1 MSQASVPTSGRLS
14 VIKRV
19 LGICLMAFSALG
31 LVISLL
37 GLLLVW
43 RFSGQVTASASAAV
57 DVAVVALTSTKQNI
71 DLASSGLVQAQ
82 VALGAVQ
89 GFMGSADSG
98 LENTGAML
106 GTMSD
111 IMSDDLP
118 GVIEDTQ
125 RSLSAAEE
133 GAAVIEE
140 VLQGLNTISR
150 LTGQTYAPE
159 VSLTEGFAGI
169 SESLDALP
177 ETLADL
183 DDSLSAAREN
193 LDGIRTSVGM
203 LPAPLDETATILGN
217 AQTSLDS
224 YSAVLD
230 ELAQKVGNLQASLP
244 SWARA
249 IVIALYILLIWLAIS
264 QIGLLWQGWEMVSE
278 DTGLLEDRVSE
289 LERKVEG
296 LAGRG

>member
-1 MSQASVPTSGRLS
+1 MSEDSVPKSGKGA

-19 LGICLMAFSALG
+19 LGICLIAFSALG

-37 GLLLVW
+37 GLVLVW
-43 RFSGQVTASASAAV
+43 RFSGQVTSSASAAV

-71 DLASSGLVQAQ
+71 DLARDGLEQAQ
-82 VALGAVQ
+82 VALGATKS
-89 GFMGSADSG
+89 FMESADLG
-98 LENTGAML
+98 LQNTGEML
-106 GTMSD
+106 GSVSN
-111 IMSDDLP
+111 IMADDLP

-140 VLQGLNTISR
+140 VLQGLNTIAA

-159 VSLTEGFAGI
+159 ASLTEGFAGI
-169 SESLDALP
+169 SESLDTLP
-177 ETLADL
+177 RTLAEL
-183 DDSLSAAREN
+183 DESLSAAREN
-193 LDGIRTSVGM
+193 LDGMQTSVAQ
-203 LPAPLDETATILGN
+203 LPGALAETETVLDDT
-217 AQTSLDS
+217 QTSLES
-224 YSAVLD
+224 YSSVL
-230 ELAQKVGNLQASLP
+230 EETTQKVSNLQTSLP
-244 SWARA
+244 KWTRA

-278 DTGLLEDRVSE
+278 DAGLLEDRVRE
-289 LERKVEG
+289 LEQRVEA

>member
-1 MSQASVPTSGRLS
+1 
-14 VIKRV
+14 
-19 LGICLMAFSALG
+19 MAFSALG

-43 RFSGQVTASASAAV
+43 RFSGQVTSSAGAAV

-71 DLASSGLVQAQ
+71 DLTRDGLGQAQ
-82 VALGAVQ
+82 VALGATK
-89 GFMGSADSG
+89 GFMESADSG
-98 LENTGAML
+98 LQNTGAML
-106 GTMSD
+106 GSVSD

-125 RSLSAAEE
+125 RSLSAAEA

-169 SESLDALP
+169 SESLDTLP
-177 ETLADL
+177 RTLTEL
-183 DDSLSAAREN
+183 NESLSAAREN
-193 LDGIRTSVGM
+193 LDGMQTSVAQ
-203 LPAPLDETATILGN
+203 LPTALEETETVLED
-217 AQTSLDS
+217 AQTGLES
-224 YSAVLD
+224 YSGVLE
-230 ELAQKVGNLQASLP
+230 ELTQKVSNLQESLP
-244 SWARA
+244 NWARA
-249 IVIALYILLIWLAIS
+249 VVLALYVLLIWLAIS

-278 DTGLLEDRVSE
+278 DPGLLEDRVRE
-289 LERKVEG
+289 LERRLEEM
-296 LAGRG
+296 ASRG

>member
-1 MSQASVPTSGRLS
+1 VSGKGA

-43 RFSGQVTASASAAV
+43 RFSGQITSSAGAAV

-71 DLASSGLVQAQ
+71 DLASRGLEQAQ
-82 VALGAVQ
+82 VALGATQ

-98 LENTGAML
+98 LENTSTML
-106 GTMSD
+106 GSMSD
-111 IMSDDLP
+111 IMAEDLP
-118 GVIEDTQ
+118 GVIEQTQ

-133 GAAVIEE
+133 GAAVIER
-140 VLQGLNTISR
+140 VLYGLNTISV

-169 SESLDALP
+169 NESLDTLP
-177 ETLADL
+177 ATLAEL
-183 DDSLSAAREN
+183 DESLSAAQEN
-193 LDGIRTSVGM
+193 LDGVQTSIAL
-203 LPAPLDETATILGN
+203 LPAPLEETATVLGD
-217 AQTSLDS
+217 AQTSLES
-224 YSAVLD
+224 YSGVIE
-230 ELAQKVGNLQASLP
+230 ELTQKVSNLQESLP
-244 SWARA
+244 KWARA
-249 IVIALYILLIWLAIS
+249 VVFALYFLLIWLAIS

-278 DTGLLEDRVSE
+278 DPGLLEDRVSE
-289 LERKVEG
+289 LEQKVDK
-296 LAGRG
+296 LANRG